1 MSDYMRG
8 YDNRNRRRRATYSSS
23 GRSAYKR
30 RRKNRRGRSR
40 LFFYLTRGGV
50 IVAAILLVAFGVRA
64 ALGLVGE
71 AGDSKEPAKTA
82 GSAVTGAAVSA
93 SAVTPVPGG
102 VAEAAAKVPEISEQ
116 IVPEP
121 TKAPRSKV
129 WHLLLTMAQVPC
141 ILIRFW
147 MCWKR
152 TMPMLLSSW

>member
-8 YDNRNRRRRATYSSS
+8 YDNRNRRRRAAYSST

-30 RRKNRRGRSR
+30 RQKNRRGRSR

-121 TKAPRSKV
+121 TKAPRSKAV
-129 WHLLLTMAQVPC
+129 ALTFDDLS
-141 ILIRFW
+141 LIHI
-147 MCWKR
+147 
-152 TMPMLLSSW
+152 

>member
-8 YDNRNRRRRATYSSS
+8 YDNRNRRRRAAYSSS

-30 RRKNRRGRSR
+30 RQKNRRGRSR

-102 VAEAAAKVPEISEQ
+102 VAEAAAKVPEISCRSRRRHR
-116 IVPEP
+116 VP
-121 TKAPRSKV
+121 KR